1 VPEKHP
7 NRWWTLGAVCV
18 ATFMLLIDVTVVNV
32 ALPDIAKDLHS
43 SFTQLQWVVDAYA
56 LGLASLLLTAGTLAD
71 KFGHRRIFVIG
82 LIWFTTASILCG
94 ISSSPTMLNLARG
107 LQGIGGAAMFATS
120 LSLIAQAFSGPDR
133 GTAFGIWGAT
143 VGAAVAVGPLVGG
156 VLVEQISWQAIFFVN
171 VPIGIAAV
179 AVALMKVDEFRSP
192 WAQRLDPPGLVTFSG
207 GLFLLIFAL
216 VRGNAEGWG
225 SALIVGLLAGAVVLL
240 TAFVFVE
247 RRAGDNAMF
256 DLKLF
261 RKPAFGG
268 ASIAAFGLSAS
279 MFAMFLYLT
288 LYIQNTLGYTPQQTG
303 LRFLPLTVVS
313 FVVAPLSGRAS
324 RTVPLRVLFGVGMTL
339 VGIGLLLM
347 SGIDASSGWTAL
359 LPGFIIGGAGVGM
372 VNPSLAQAAVGVVPP
387 QRAGM
392 ASGINST
399 FRQVGIATGIAGLGA
414 IFQALLTNKIP
425 NVPSEVLA
433 TGNPAFVRGV
443 PTHEYLSAYTA
454 SLSTLF
460 VIAAIVAFV
469 SGVLSFALT
478 RQRDFVAYGA
488 PEAEAAPAG

>member
-18 ATFMLLIDVTVVNV
+18 ATFMLLLDITVVNV
-32 ALPDIAKDLHS
+32 ALPDIAKDLHT
-43 SFTQLQWVVDAYA
+43 SFSELQWVVDAYA
-56 LGLASLLLTAGTLAD
+56 LGLASFLLTTGTLAD
-71 KFGHRRIFVIG
+71 RFGHRRVFVYG
-82 LIWFTTASILCG
+82 LIAFTCASILCG
-94 ISSSPTMLNLARG
+94 IATSPTFLILARG
-107 LQGIGGAAMFATS
+107 FQGIGGAAMFATS

-143 VGAAVAVGPLVGG
+143 IGAAVAIGPLVGG
-156 VLVEQISWQAIFFVN
+156 VLTEQISWEAIFFVN

-179 AVALMKVDEFRSP
+179 TVSLLRVDEYRSP
-192 WAQRLDPPGLVTFSG
+192 WAQRVDLPGLVTFSG

-225 SALIVGLLAGAVVLL
+225 SSMIVGFLAGSAVLL
-240 TAFVFVE
+240 IAFVVVE
-247 RRAGDNAMF
+247 LRAGDQAMF
-256 DLKLF
+256 DLSLF

-279 MFAMFLYLT
+279 MFAMFLYIT

-313 FVVAPLSGRAS
+313 FVVAPIAGRVS
-324 RTVPLRVLFGVGMTL
+324 RTVPLRVLFGLGMAL
-339 VGIGLLLM
+339 VGTGLLLM
-347 SGIDASSGWTAL
+347 SNIDANSDWTAL
-359 LPGFIIGGAGVGM
+359 LPGFILAGAGIGM

-414 IFQALLTNKIP
+414 IFQGLLSNKIP

-433 TGNPAFVRGV
+433 TGNPSFVRGV
-443 PTHEYLSAYTA
+443 PTHEYVAAYSA
-454 SLSTLF
+454 SLSDLF
-460 VIAAIVAFV
+460 VIAAVVAFV
-469 SGVLSFALT
+469 SGILAFALT
-478 RQRDFVAYGA
+478 RQSDFVAQA
-488 PEAEAAPAG
+488 ASPEAAPAG

>member
-18 ATFMLLIDVTVVNV
+18 ATFMLLLDITVVNV
-32 ALPDIAKDLHS
+32 ALPDIAKDLHT
-43 SFTQLQWVVDAYA
+43 SFSELQWVVDAYA
-56 LGLASLLLTAGTLAD
+56 LGLASFLLTTGTLAD
-71 KFGHRRIFVIG
+71 RFGHRRVFVYG
-82 LIWFTTASILCG
+82 LIAFTFASILCG
-94 ISSSPTMLNLARG
+94 VATSPTFLILARG
-107 LQGIGGAAMFATS
+107 FQGIGGAAMFATS

-143 VGAAVAVGPLVGG
+143 IGAAVAIGPLVGG
-156 VLVEQISWQAIFFVN
+156 VLTQQISWEAIFFVN

-179 AVALMKVDEFRSP
+179 AVSLMRVDEFRSP
-192 WAQRLDPPGLVTFSG
+192 WAQRVDLPGLVTFSG

-225 SALIVGLLAGAVVLL
+225 SSLIVGFLAGSVVLL
-240 TAFVFVE
+240 IAFVVVE
-247 RRAGDNAMF
+247 LRAGDQAMF
-256 DLKLF
+256 DLSLF

-279 MFAMFLYLT
+279 MFAMFLYIT

-313 FVVAPLSGRAS
+313 FVVAPIAGRVS
-324 RTVPLRVLFGVGMTL
+324 RTVPLRVLFGLGMAL
-339 VGIGLLLM
+339 VGTGLLLM
-347 SGIDASSGWTAL
+347 SGIDANSDWTAL
-359 LPGFIIGGAGVGM
+359 LPGFILAGAGIGM

-414 IFQALLTNKIP
+414 IFQGLLTNKIP
-425 NVPSEVLA
+425 RVPAEVLA
-433 TGNPAFVRGV
+433 TGNPSFVRGV
-443 PTHEYLSAYTA
+443 PTHEYVAAYSA
-454 SLSTLF
+454 SLSDLF
-460 VIAAIVAFV
+460 VIAAVIAFV
-469 SGVLSFALT
+469 SGILAFALT
-478 RQRDFVAYGA
+478 RQSDFVAHA
-488 PEAEAAPAG
+488 ASPEAAPAG